1 MVATLSFQFGLDHVV
16 VPLSFLR
23 SDQPCFIVIK
33 STTLNACKNPE
44 ILSIEI
50 FFFAKVTGETS
61 RFFEVVLK
69 LFTL

>member
-33 STTLNACKNPE
+33 STKNPE